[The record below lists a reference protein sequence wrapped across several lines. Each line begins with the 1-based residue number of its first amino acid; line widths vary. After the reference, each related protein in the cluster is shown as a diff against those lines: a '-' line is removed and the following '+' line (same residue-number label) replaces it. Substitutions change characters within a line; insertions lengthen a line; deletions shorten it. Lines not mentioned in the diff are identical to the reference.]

1 MSWEKVRKR
10 NGELE
15 DFSPAKITKA
25 IYKALAACGKESE
38 EEAENS
44 LAKFKTFTGAGQII
58 YT

>member
-38 EEAENS
+38 EEAE
-44 LAKFKTFTGAGQII
+44 KRTGAV
-58 YT
+58 